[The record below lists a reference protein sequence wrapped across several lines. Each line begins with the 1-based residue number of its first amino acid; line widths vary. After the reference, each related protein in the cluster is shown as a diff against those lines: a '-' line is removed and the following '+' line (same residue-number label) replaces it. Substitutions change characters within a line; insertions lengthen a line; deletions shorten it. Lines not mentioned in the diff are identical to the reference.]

1 MRAFREA
8 GDGCSWV
15 VGRAELNDLV
25 VLGSEPGQSSASEVG
40 EILDYRIRLGEI
52 DFELF
57 KLCFEAFDLSDS
69 RVRGFSGL
77 LQLLKPVLEFGAQV
91 CVGPGAV
98 EGGPV
103 APGLG
108 CERLDIAVGTSI

>member
-1 MRAFREA
+1 MV
-8 GDGCSWV
+8 GC
-15 VGRAELNDLV
+15 AKLNDLV
-25 VLGSEPGQSSASEVG
+25 VLGRDPGQGLASEVG
-40 EILDYRIRLGEI
+40 EILDYRIRLGKI

-57 KLCFEAFDLSDS
+57 NLCFEAFDLSDS
-69 RVRGFSGL
+69 RVWGFSGL
-77 LQLLKPVLEFGAQV
+77 LELLKPVLEFGAQV

-103 APGLG
+103 DPGLE